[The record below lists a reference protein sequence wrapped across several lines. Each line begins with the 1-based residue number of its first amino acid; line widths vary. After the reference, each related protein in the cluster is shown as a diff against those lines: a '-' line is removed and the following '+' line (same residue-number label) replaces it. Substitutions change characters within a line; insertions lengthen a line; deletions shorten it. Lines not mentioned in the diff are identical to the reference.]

1 MDDGNT
7 HEALRRI
14 AVLLLALAALAERAA
29 GCAAPVRCLVLWF
42 LRPAAAAASALA
54 AEAAPLVP
62 VGRPGNDPD
71 DAAGLA
77 LKFRALAIVFFALS
91 HRVLRLVRRRA
102 ARQPDPARP
111 ACSDP
116 DRRPGSIAAHR
127 PRAPPTRSP
136 ARLPAIAP

>member
-42 LRPAAAAASALA
+42 LRPAEAAASALA

-62 VGRPGNDPD
+62 AGRPGDGPE

-77 LKFRALAIVFFALS
+77 LKFRALATVFFALS
-91 HRVLRLVRRRA
+91 HRARRFLRA
-102 ARQPDPARP
+102 ARQPDPGYP
-111 ACSDP
+111 ACGGP

-136 ARLPAIAP
+136 GRLPAIAP